1 MNKEIVKIV
10 NQLNKKTG
18 TVYVYENYPY
28 WDKQKKQGRSKRKC
42 IGKLDPSTGAIVPT
56 HKKKNSENNAK
67 IDVND
72 ILKHLE
78 ERISEGLENK
88 EISLTDISLLMSSA
102 VEDVKKK
109 ITSDIEEIV
118 KDKAKDDSVKTCEDC
133 GEPLKK
139 TIKKT
144 NPK

>member
-10 NQLNKKTG
+10 KQLNKKTG

-42 IGKLDPSTGAIVPT
+42 IGKIDPSTGEIVPT
-56 HKKKNSENNAK
+56 HKKKNNENDAK
-67 IDVND
+67 IDVKD

-78 ERISEGLENK
+78 EKISEGLENK
-88 EISLTDISLLMSSA
+88 ELSLTDISLLMSSA
-102 VEDVKKK
+102 VDDVKKK

-118 KDKAKDDSVKTCEDC
+118 KDKAKDDSAKTCEDC

-144 NPK
+144 NLK

>member
-42 IGKLDPSTGAIVPT
+42 IGKLDPSTGEIVPT
-56 HKKKNSENNAK
+56 HKKKNNKSNTK
-67 IDVND
+67 IDVSD

-78 ERISEGLENK
+78 DKIEKGLQNK
-88 EISLTDISLLMSSA
+88 EISLTDISLLISSA
-102 VEDVKKK
+102 MDDVKKK
-109 ITSDIEEIV
+109 ITSGIEEIV
-118 KDKAKDDSVKTCEDC
+118 KDKTKDDCNIICEDC
-133 GEPLKK
+133 GNPLKK